1 MANVKRKEIVEHIGL
16 VEVRKQIKK
25 RKVNALILDRLIFI
39 EKMYELDDVQLAS
52 KSVGIAPSTGYEW
65 LKRLNIEGLDGL
77 IPKYDGG
84 KPFKLSEDD
93 YRKLDEMLEKI
104 SNLTTDIV
112 SDLLKSRF
120 GVEFSDRHISRI
132 LKRLN
137 YTYTKPFMIYSKMPD
152 DAEDQLKKN
161 FDN

>member
-1 MANVKRKEIVEHIGL
+1 MANVKRKEIVEHMGL
-16 VEVRKQIKK
+16 VDVRKNIKK
-25 RKVNALILDRLIFI
+25 RKVNAFILDRLIFI

-65 LKRLNIEGLDGL
+65 LKRWNKEGLNGL

-84 KPFKLSEDD
+84 KPSKLSDED
-93 YRKLDEMLEKI
+93 YNKLDEILEKI
-104 SNLTTDIV
+104 PNLTTDIV

-132 LKRLN
+132 LKKLN

>member
-1 MANVKRKEIVEHIGL
+1 MANMKRKEIVEHIGL
-16 VEVRKQIKK
+16 VAVRKNIKR

-39 EKMYELDDVQLAS
+39 GKMFELDDVQLAS
-52 KSVGIAPSTGYEW
+52 RSVGIAPSTGYEW
-65 LKRLNIEGLDGL
+65 LKRWNKEGLNGL
-77 IPKYDGG
+77 IPRYDGG
-84 KPFKLSEDD
+84 KPAKLSEED
-93 YRKLDEMLEKI
+93 YKELDEILEKI
-104 SNLTTDIV
+104 PNLTTDIV

-120 GVEFSDRHISRI
+120 GIEFSDRHISRI
-132 LKRLN
+132 LKKLN

>member
-1 MANVKRKEIVEHIGL
+1 MANVKSKEIIEHIGL
-16 VEVRKQIKK
+16 TEVRKQIKK

-39 EKMYELDDVQLAS
+39 EKMFELDDVQLAS
-52 KSVGIAPSTGYEW
+52 KSVGVASSTGYEW
-65 LKRLNIEGLDGL
+65 LKRWNKEGLNGL

-84 KPFKLSEDD
+84 KPAKLSEED
-93 YRKLDEMLEKI
+93 YKKLDGMLEKI
-104 SNLTTDIV
+104 PNLTTDIV
-112 SDLLKSRF
+112 SEILKSKF
-120 GVEFSDRHISRI
+120 GVKFTDRHISRI